1 MAQALGYVTKAEDGN
16 FAGRISMGINTKIEI
31 VANDAKET
39 ENQPD
44 FRVFSAWL
52 GEIGG
57 GWNRIG
63 EVSGKSYVSLTLA
76 HPMIGSR
83 KVYANLGAAH
93 GGEEDEFAVLWN
105 PQE

>member
-1 MAQALGYVTKAEDGN
+1 MAQALGIVTKGEDGN

-39 ENQPD
+39 DRQPD
-44 FRVFSAWL
+44 FRIFSTRL

-57 GWNRIG
+57 GWNKVG
-63 EVSGKSYVSLTLA
+63 ENSGKPYVSLTLA

-83 KVYANLGAAH
+83 KVYANLGLAH
-93 GGEEDEFAVLWN
+93 GGEDNEFAVLWN
-105 PQE
+105 PQD

>member
-39 ENQPD
+39 DSQPD
-44 FRVFSAWL
+44 FRVFSTRL

-63 EVSGKSYVSLTLA
+63 ETSKKPYISLTLA
-76 HPMIGSR
+76 HPMIGPR

-93 GGEEDEFAVLWN
+93 GGEDNEFAVLWN
-105 PQE
+105 PQD